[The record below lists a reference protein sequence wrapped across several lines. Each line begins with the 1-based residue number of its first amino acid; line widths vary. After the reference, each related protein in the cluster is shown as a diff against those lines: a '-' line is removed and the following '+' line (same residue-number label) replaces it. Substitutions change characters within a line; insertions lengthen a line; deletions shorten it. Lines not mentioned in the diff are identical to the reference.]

1 MQRTLL
7 TAVVSAVF
15 FTTLSCAPVEAGRQ
29 TMGPAGGSITLR
41 SGLTVEVPEGALER
55 EVELHV
61 RDIALGH
68 GEHEVELEPRGTVLK
83 VPGTLSVDDD
93 GRRVEAMETEHGL
106 LGVHRHGN
114 RVEVHFERLG
124 HVSLRRFDDSS
135 WADGGSDHAAGDDH
149 GRHGNRA
156 DDSANAGD
164 DHGRHGNGSDDPV
177 DAGDD
182 RGGLRDGGSDD
193 PADAGDDRGGLR
205 DGGASGTAG
214 TACVDD
220 DTCPCGSECVTGFC
234 SAVVTCT
241 TTSDCATGLTCRE
254 GRRHGQTC
262 GVLACNP

>member
-7 TAVVSAVF
+7 SAVVSAVF

-93 GRRVEAMETEHGL
+93 GRRVEAMEVEHGL
-106 LGVHRHGN
+106 LGVHRHGG
-114 RVEVHFERLG
+114 RVRVQFERLG
-124 HVSLRRFDDSS
+124 RVSVRRFDDAS
-135 WADGGSDHAAGDDH
+135 WADGGSDDHGGRRDGGSDDADAGDDH
-149 GRHGNRA
+149 GGRRH
-156 DDSANAGD
+156 
-164 DHGRHGNGSDDPV
+164 GSDDPV

-193 PADAGDDRGGLR
+193 LADAGDDRGGR
-205 DGGASGTAG
+205 DGGVSGVAG
-214 TACVDD
+214 SACVDD
-220 DTCPCGSECVTGFC
+220 DTCPCGSQCVTGFC

-241 TTSDCATGLTCRE
+241 TTADCATGLTCRE
-254 GRRHGQTC
+254 GRRHGQAC
-262 GVLACNP
+262 GVMACNP

>member
-29 TMGPAGGSITLR
+29 TVGPAGGSITLR
-41 SGLTVEVPEGALER
+41 SGLTVEVPEGALEH

-61 RDIALGH
+61 RDIELGH
-68 GEHEVELEPRGTVLK
+68 GEHEVELEPHGTVLK

-106 LGVHRHGN
+106 LGVHRHGA
-114 RVEVHFERLG
+114 RVEVQFERLG
-124 HVSLRRFDDSS
+124 RVSLRRFDDSS
-135 WADGGSDHAAGDDH
+135 WADGGSDDV
-149 GRHGNRA
+149 
-156 DDSANAGD
+156 AGD
-164 DHGRHGNGSDDPV
+164 DHGRHGNGADDAA

-182 RGGLRDGGSDD
+182 HGGHGNGADD
-193 PADAGDDRGGLR
+193 PVDAGDDRGGLR

-220 DTCPCGSECVTGFC
+220 DTCPCGSQCVTGFC

-254 GRRHGQTC
+254 GRRHGQAC

>member
-15 FTTLSCAPVEAGRQ
+15 FTMLSCAPVEAGRQ

-41 SGLTVEVPEGALER
+41 SGLTVEVPQGALER

-61 RDIALGH
+61 RDIALGQ

-106 LGVHRHGN
+106 LGVHRRGH
-114 RVEVHFERLG
+114 RVEVKFERLG
-124 HVSLRRFDDSS
+124 RVSLRRFDDSN
-135 WADGGSDHAAGDDH
+135 WADGGDVGDDH
-149 GRHGNRA
+149 
-156 DDSANAGD
+156 
-164 DHGRHGNGSDDPV
+164 
-177 DAGDD
+177 
-182 RGGLRDGGSDD
+182 GGLRDGGSDD

-205 DGGASGTAG
+205 DGGTSGTAG
-214 TACVDD
+214 AACVDD

-241 TTSDCATGLTCRE
+241 TTSDCASGLTCRE
-254 GRRHGQTC
+254 GRRHGQAC
-262 GVLACNP
+262 GVMACNP